1 MTQKELITK
10 YVKLISESLDNGT
23 VITKMK
29 VESKDIPRGFKD
41 NKDNVCNKLAA
52 GVKKEIGLCFFMH
65 DDIDYNEFGDMLIET
80 HIPLS
85 LFSDYYLIQNFFDD
99 YVLENIDKIGSDY
112 RKSKRLK
119 LVIPLITNGPVDCK
133 YKSSLLKMLKED
145 LEIDEMKLTYNL
157 ASNVKRDTKT
167 WFIEL

>member
-1 MTQKELITK
+1 MTQKELITE
-10 YVKLISESLDNGT
+10 YVKLVSKCLDDGT
-23 VITKMK
+23 VIAKMR

-41 NKDNVCNKLAA
+41 NKDNVCNKLAS

-65 DDIDYNEFGDMLIET
+65 DDIDYNEYGDMLIET

-119 LVIPLITNGPVDCK
+119 LIIPLISNGSIDCK
-133 YKSSLLKMLKED
+133 YKSSLLKMLRND

-167 WFIEL
+167 WFIEV

>member
-1 MTQKELITK
+1 MTQKELITE
-10 YVKLISESLDNGT
+10 YVKLVSKCLDDGT
-23 VITKMK
+23 VIAKMK

-41 NKDNVCNKLAA
+41 NKDNVCNKLVS

-65 DDIDYNEFGDMLIET
+65 DDIDYNETGDMLIET

-119 LVIPLITNGPVDCK
+119 LIIPLISNGSVDCK
-133 YKSSLLKMLKED
+133 YKSSLLKMLRND

-157 ASNVKRDTKT
+157 ASNVKTDTKA
-167 WFIEL
+167 WFIEV